1 MFRKIQWRIATA
13 YVGLIV
19 VVMASLGLYLITTL
33 RAQQLGAL
41 EDQLARQA
49 TLVADDASYRLAS
62 SSGATDLDPLAKSL
76 GRQIGA
82 RVTLIARDGT
92 VLGDSDHDP
101 TTMENHGTRPEVLQ
115 ALRIG
120 RGESQ
125 RHSATLDRDLLY
137 VAVPMYHGDQIVG
150 VARVALPV
158 VQVNDTLNRLA
169 LVIGVA
175 TSIAALLA
183 IVLGVIIARLTTNP
197 LGRLAG
203 MARQMAKGNLDQ
215 RIVVNTRDEVE
226 QLAGAFNE
234 MAADLR
240 RTVGAIEEQRSE
252 VAAILDGM
260 ADGVAI
266 IDEDNRVLALNR
278 AAERMLEVE
287 EASAH
292 GRSVAEVVRQHEL
305 VSRLAETNP
314 GSAPFVVEVGP
325 DRRQVQVVVTPVR
338 VGDLTRQVILFQDVT
353 ELKRAEAIRR
363 DFVAN
368 VSHELRTPLA
378 SLRALVETLEDGALD
393 DPPAAREFLDR
404 MHVEVD
410 GLTQMVEELL
420 ELARIESGRL
430 QLRLSRVSAV
440 QVVREAAERLRAQ
453 AERQGVDLSIET
465 PADAIEAMLDPDR
478 IHQVVVNLVHNAV
491 KFTPPGGTIRVRAER
506 RGESVAVVVADTG
519 VGVAAANLQR
529 LFERF
534 YKVDPSRASKGTG
547 LGLAIVK
554 HLVQAHGGRVWASSA
569 GEGRG
574 TTFTVLLP
582 IAGPSPHKL
591 PEYLPNVHRPF
602 NSC

>member
-13 YVGLIV
+13 YVTLIV
-19 VVMASLGLYLITTL
+19 VVMASLGISLAVTL
-33 RAQQLGAL
+33 RDQQLGAL
-41 EDQLARQA
+41 EDQLASQA
-49 TLVADDASYRLAS
+49 TLVGDDASYRLIS
-62 SSGATDLDPLAKSL
+62 SSGTADLDPLAKSL

-101 TTMENHGTRPEVLQ
+101 KTMENHGTRPEVLQ
-115 ALRIG
+115 ALKIG

-137 VAVPMYHGDQIVG
+137 VAVPMYQGDQIIG

-158 VQVNDTLNRLA
+158 VQVNDTLNHVA

-175 TSIAALLA
+175 TSIAGLLA
-183 IVLGVIIARLTTNP
+183 IALGILIARMTTNP
-197 LGRLAG
+197 LGRLTV
-203 MARQMAKGNLDQ
+203 MARRMAEGKLDQ
-215 RIVVNTRDEVE
+215 RVAVDTRDEVGE
-226 QLAGAFNE
+226 LAEAFNE

-266 IDEDNRVLALNR
+266 VDEDNRVLALNP
-278 AAERMLEVE
+278 AAERMLEI
-287 EASAH
+287 EAAAAH
-292 GRSVAEVVRQHEL
+292 GKSVAEVMRQHEL
-305 VSRLAETNP
+305 VSRLREAKPQN
-314 GSAPFVVEVGP
+314 APLVIDVGP
-325 DRRQVQVVVTPVR
+325 DRRQVQVVITPVR
-338 VGDLTRQVILFQDVT
+338 VRNLTRQVILFQDVT

-404 MHVEVD
+404 MHIEVD

-420 ELARIESGRL
+420 ELARIESGRV
-430 QLRLSRVSAV
+430 QLRLTRVSVSPVIQEAV
-440 QVVREAAERLRAQ
+440 ERLRAQ
-453 AERQGVDLSIET
+453 AERQGVALVIQCPT
-465 PADAIEAMLDPDR
+465 DAIEVRLDADR
-478 IHQVVVNLVHNAV
+478 IHQVVVNLVHNAI
-491 KFTPPGGTIRVRAER
+491 KFTPPGGTIHVRVER
-506 RGESVAVVVADTG
+506 RGEGVALSVADTG
-519 VGVAAANLQR
+519 VGVAAANLPR

-534 YKVDPSRASKGTG
+534 Y
-547 LGLAIVK
+547 
-554 HLVQAHGGRVWASSA
+554 
-569 GEGRG
+569 
-574 TTFTVLLP
+574 
-582 IAGPSPHKL
+582 
-591 PEYLPNVHRPF
+591 
-602 NSC
+602 